1 MQRHRLVFA
10 ALPICLLLC
19 AAAIATAN
27 NDSGD
32 VVTLSVSPNRTFMEV
47 VGQNN
52 VFPTTNP
59 QRAMQAG
66 YLSRLAS
73 IDSIF
78 SGNPKDE
85 TTAELTFVNDVLRTQ
100 VNAIGPV
107 GIIQRDGTFTL
118 YLSSGSANFADLN
131 TFASGTPVLTGS
143 SHQQVVFNG
152 SPGTF
157 SAYTDVTVTESKA
170 FGLGGKPYRLGKVGD
185 TFRVFY
191 FGDVTGMAVPSA
203 LFGGYAVGTGR
214 VND

>member
-1 MQRHRLVFA
+1 MQRHKFVFA
-10 ALPICLLLC
+10 ALAICLLLC
-19 AAAIATAN
+19 TAAIVTAGN
-27 NDSGD
+27 ENGD
-32 VVTLSVSPNRTFMEV
+32 VVTLRISPNRTFMEI

-59 QRAMQAG
+59 QHALQAG
-66 YLSRLAS
+66 YVSHLAG

-78 SGNPKDE
+78 SMSPKDE

-118 YLSSGSANFADLN
+118 YLSSGSASFADLN
-131 TFASGTPVLTGS
+131 TFASGTAVLTGT

-152 SPGTF
+152 NPGTF
-157 SAYTDVTVTESKA
+157 SAYTDVTVTASNA
-170 FGLGGKPYRLGKVGD
+170 FGLGGNTYRLGRVGD
-185 TFRVFY
+185 TFRAFY

-214 VND
+214 E

>member
-1 MQRHRLVFA
+1 MQRHKFVFA
-10 ALPICLLLC
+10 ALAICLLLC
-19 AAAIATAN
+19 TAAIVTAN
-27 NDSGD
+27 NENGD
-32 VVTLSVSPNRTFMEV
+32 VVTLRISPNRTFMEI

-59 QRAMQAG
+59 QRAVQAG
-66 YLSRLAS
+66 YLSRLAG

-78 SGNPKDE
+78 SMSPKNE

-118 YLSSGSANFADLN
+118 YLSSGSASFADLN
-131 TFASGTPVLTGS
+131 TFASGTAVLTGT

-152 SPGTF
+152 NPGTF
-157 SAYTDVTVTESKA
+157 SAYTDVTVTASNA
-170 FGLGGKPYRLGKVGD
+170 FGLGGNTYRLGRVGD
-185 TFRVFY
+185 TFRAFY
-191 FGDVTGMAVPSA
+191 FGAVTGMAVPSA

-214 VND
+214 E